1 MRWYTLMPAADAAR
15 IDSCHIGR
23 RLVRPHRHP
32 LTRRGESGG
41 GARVNQYPPRQDS
54 QDPNG
59 QPTWPYLG
67 AVSSPTLATR
77 IRLSRWRSSAAA
89 GLATPSLCY
98 SFHPRRCRRGHD
110 TGRCRG
116 AGTLFVRTP
125 ERQRDLVRRGHDGS
139 TGTDAETFKLETF
152 LSLTQD
158 GTKLAG
164 SGELCSVGT
173 SNISFTVSGTFTGHN
188 LVMTWTL
195 AGSSPGAASTST
207 ESVTGRG
214 TDSTLVLNSTDA
226 SGYYSSTLK
235 HGSHAAFTS
244 DCKSVTV

>member
-1 MRWYTLMPAADAAR
+1 M
-15 IDSCHIGR
+15 
-23 RLVRPHRHP
+23 
-32 LTRRGESGG
+32 
-41 GARVNQYPPRQDS
+41 NQYPPRQDS

-59 QPTWPYLG
+59 QPTWPYSAPYPPPHWQPGYASPDG
-67 AVSSPTLATR
+67 APAQPQA
-77 IRLSRWRSSAAA
+77 SRRRRS
-89 GLATPSLCY
+89 ATPFILGVVAAVTILAVVVVLALY
-98 SFHPRRCRRGHD
+98 SFGHPNVS
-110 TGRCRG
+110 
-116 AGTLFVRTP
+116 GTWYGGGTT
-125 ERQRDLVRRGHDGS
+125 GS

-173 SNISFTVSGTFTGHN
+173 SNIPFTVSGTFTGHN